1 MKKTFLLCAVLAA
14 MSVNTQA
21 QSLKSLLKFG
31 KSVVTDVAK
40 SVLSGDS
47 NSSNSSNS
55 SSSSS
60 NSSRSSESYETV
72 QNSFA
77 SDSGSSSG
85 QGTQPMRIV
94 TNNPYI
100 KVNVTK
106 CVANG
111 KTVMLEFKLTN
122 TSGNDAA
129 NVGISI
135 GRSDCGINVYD
146 DQGNEY
152 SERALALKYANKQFE
167 TWAGSYTLL
176 ADVPAKFTLKI
187 DGVSTSAESF
197 ARIVLPFE
205 HNGLGLKIDTP
216 ITLRNIPIN
225 RE

>member
-47 NSSNSSNS
+47 NSSSNSNS

-60 NSSRSSESYETV
+60 SNSESYETV

-94 TNNPYI
+94 TNCPYI
-100 KVNVTK
+100 KVNVTR
-106 CVANG
+106 CEASG
-111 KTVMLEFKLTN
+111 KTVMLEFKVNN
-122 TSGNDAA
+122 TSGNDAE
-129 NVGISI
+129 NVQFRVGEVK
-135 GRSDCGINVYD
+135 VYD

-152 SERALALKYANKQFE
+152 NAAYGAISMKYANQQFR
-167 TWAGSYTLL
+167 TGYDSYTIL

-187 DGVSTSAESF
+187 DGVSTSAESI
-197 ARIVLPFE
+197 ARLTLPLE
-205 HNGLGLKIDTP
+205 HNGLGLKIDAPLTM
-216 ITLRNIPIN
+216 RNIPIN